1 MIELEVKQLIKKNI
15 YFFAG
20 NLVIANSGR
29 TFVSG
34 VYEREVNSRESAME
48 LLKEIEDFVIVK
60 ARKNHPL
67 QVISFQ
73 VTNISIVGEVI
84 EENDSSEQKKI

>member
-1 MIELEVKQLIKKNI
+1 MIELEAKQLIKKNI

-20 NLVIANSGR
+20 NLVVGASVKNFI
-29 TFVSG
+29 SG
-34 VYEREVNSRESAME
+34 VYEKEVNNKKSAME

-60 ARKNHPL
+60 TRKKHPL

-73 VTNISIVGEVI
+73 VTNISIVGELI

>member
-20 NLVIANSGR
+20 NLVVGNAFKSFISGI
-29 TFVSG
+29 
-34 VYEREVNSRESAME
+34 YEKEVDSKKSAME
-48 LLKEIEDFVIVK
+48 LLKEVEDFVIK
-60 ARKNHPL
+60 NARKSNPL

-73 VTNISIVGEVI
+73 ITNINILGEEV
-84 EENDSSEQKKI
+84 EEYDSSEQKKI